1 MDINMLV
8 SIDEIDN
15 LKDILQKAD
24 TYGEI
29 IILKDNKP
37 AYRLLSVASPIDI
50 ENNKLLRSR
59 IDLWE
64 AMDMVLSEQPEK
76 TLHAKDIAK
85 EITIRELYFMKDG
98 SPVTAVQIRARA
110 SHKPEY
116 FECLKGNYIKLI
128 KRYEK

>member
-1 MDINMLV
+1 MLV

>member
-1 MDINMLV
+1 MLV

-50 ENNKLLRSR
+50 ENNKLSRSR

>member
-1 MDINMLV
+1 
-8 SIDEIDN
+8 
-15 LKDILQKAD
+15 
-24 TYGEI
+24 
-29 IILKDNKP
+29 
-37 AYRLLSVASPIDI
+37 
-50 ENNKLLRSR
+50 
-59 IDLWE
+59 
-64 AMDMVLSEQPEK
+64 LSEQPEK